1 MAYRVEIRPPE
12 GAPYSLAKLFVDYLE
27 ACDEGTSYRY
37 APLYA
42 RFDVR
47 AVDPALAD
55 NHFRQRSHWEATQTQ
70 TRPGKPVATSVLV
83 SHFLRDAPTPSPSR

>member
-47 AVDPALAD
+47 AVDPILAE
-55 NHFRQRSHWEATQTQ
+55 NHFRQRTHWESAQTQ
-70 TRPGKPVATSVLV
+70 PRPGKPVATTVLV
-83 SHFLRDAPTPSPSR
+83 SHFLRSTPAASSGR